1 MANTLRDYVRSKAY
15 FLLNIVV
22 LGCVA
27 GITYSIIKL
36 DHEHHV
42 ASLRQDARQALHE
55 VTNQVKHQLQ
65 ETVLVTKNIENILL
79 SDESYKDKKIELLV
93 QDLLEQNPGI
103 TTYALAPGLK
113 ITKSYP
119 ETFGSSIIGLE
130 YKNIPAQLSGVANA
144 YRRQTPTIE
153 GPTPL
158 VQGGRG
164 YIMHYPVFE
173 RPQDLGAAKFWGVI
187 SIVFDSETLFSL
199 QQNNP
204 HFAGNYTFAMS
215 ALPTGSSV
223 SSLTDPAADTSQI
236 VYSRFELHGRTWEA
250 SARLTDGLPPY
261 SPQSPYLV
269 AFALFATI
277 ALLAGLWAFRRVTL
291 KKQEAHTLL
300 TEAINTIQE
309 GFIAF
314 DEKERLVSVN
324 RKFLEY
330 HPKIADG
337 MVPGRTMEQ
346 LLRMWVEKNQF
357 PVEVSERKE
366 WIAKRMARFRNPNG
380 TFLLEV
386 DKDFWVKVNEAKTPH
401 GYTVG
406 IWTDITAEKR
416 AIEAAEAA
424 DREKTEFL
432 NNVSH
437 ELRTPLTVISGRATF
452 LQHAERLP
460 QARRLQTA
468 LDNSTGTAPE
478 IRSGV
483 EDYQTFVSDQAGGIA
498 GSSKHMLR
506 LVEDLLDWT
515 KVARGKME
523 LDLQEIEA
531 SDIARSVAED
541 LRPDAEAKG
550 LTLTYDDNGM
560 ATANADPVRLRQI
573 LYNLISN
580 AIKFTK
586 EGNVHLSMIQD
597 AENIT
602 FSVTDTGCGISP
614 ENLDRVFLRFQ
625 QVDGSMSRENG
636 GLGLGLAIAEQL
648 ASMHGGALALESEVD
663 VGSTFRLTLPRP
675 EVDCALQRSA

>member
-1 MANTLRDYVRSKAY
+1 MANTFRENARSKAY
-15 FLLNIVV
+15 IVLNIIV
-22 LGCVA
+22 LCCVA

-36 DHEHHV
+36 DHEQHI

-55 VTNQVKHQLQ
+55 VTNQVQHQFQ

-79 SDESYKDKKIELLV
+79 SSESFKDKKIELLIN
-93 QDLLEQNPGI
+93 DLLEQNPGI
-103 TTYALAPGLK
+103 IAYALAPGLK
-113 ITKSYP
+113 ITRSFP
-119 ETFGSSIIGLE
+119 ETPDSKVVGLE

-144 YRRQTPTIE
+144 YRRQTPVIE
-153 GPTPL
+153 GPLPL
-158 VQGGRG
+158 VQGGKG

-173 RPQDLGAAKFWGVI
+173 RPQGLGAPRFWGVI
-187 SIVFDSETLFSL
+187 SIVFDCDTLFNL

-204 HFAGNYTFAMS
+204 HLSGEYTFGLS
-215 ALPTGSSV
+215 ALPANS
-223 SSLTDPAADTSQI
+223 PAALPSEAEAANSH
-236 VYSRFELHGRTWEA
+236 VVSSRFELHGKTWEA
-250 SARLTDGLPPY
+250 TARLTHGLPPY

-324 RKFLEY
+324 QKFLEY

-337 MVPGRTMEQ
+337 MVPGRTMEE
-346 LLRMWVEKNQF
+346 LLRLWVEKNQF
-357 PVEVSERKE
+357 PVEISEREE
-366 WIAKRMARFRNPNG
+366 WIAKRMARFRNPTG
-380 TFLLEV
+380 SFLLEV
-386 DKDFWVKVNEAKTPH
+386 TKDFWVKVNEAKTPH

-406 IWTDITAEKR
+406 IWTNITAEKR
-416 AIEAAEAA
+416 AIDAAEAA

-468 LDNSTGTAPE
+468 LDNSTGTSPE
-478 IRSGV
+478 IRGGV
-483 EDYQTFVSDQAGGIA
+483 EDYQTFVSEQAGGIA

-550 LTLTYDDNGM
+550 LTLTYDDNG
-560 ATANADPVRLRQI
+560 TAIVNADPVRLRQI

-586 EGNVHLSMIQD
+586 TGNIHLSMVQD
-597 AENIT
+597 AEEIT

-648 ASMHGGALALESEVD
+648 ASLHGGALALESEVEI
-663 VGSTFRLTLPRP
+663 GSTFRLTLPRP
-675 EVDCALQRSA
+675 AVDCEVRQSA

>member
-1 MANTLRDYVRSKAY
+1 MANTFRETLTSKAY
-15 FLLNIVV
+15 ILLNVIV
-22 LGCVA
+22 LCCVA
-27 GITYSIIKL
+27 GITYSIFKL
-36 DHEHHV
+36 DHDQHI

-55 VTNQVKHQLQ
+55 VSNLVQHQFQ

-79 SDESYKDKKIELLV
+79 SSEAFKEKKIELLV
-93 QDLLEQNPGI
+93 QDLLQENPGI
-103 TTYALAPGLK
+103 ITYALAPNLK
-113 ITKSYP
+113 ISRSFP
-119 ETFGSSIIGLE
+119 ETADGNIVGLE

-153 GPTPL
+153 GPLSL
-158 VQGGRG
+158 VQGGKG

-173 RPQDLGAAKFWGVI
+173 RPQGLGAPRFWGVI
-187 SIVFDSETLFSL
+187 SIVFDCETLFGL
-199 QQNNP
+199 QENNP
-204 HFAGNYTFAMS
+204 HLAGEYAFDLAP
-215 ALPTGSSV
+215 LPAGST
-223 SSLTDPAADTSQI
+223 LTVPRDSGADEHI
-236 VYSRFELHGRTWEA
+236 ARSRFELHGKLWEA
-250 SARLTDGLPPY
+250 SARLTHGLPPY

-300 TEAINTIQE
+300 TEAINAIQE

-324 RKFLEY
+324 KKFCEY
-330 HPKIADG
+330 HPKVAG
-337 MVPGRTMEQ
+337 RLTPGRTMEE
-346 LLRMWVEKNQF
+346 LLRIWVEENQF
-357 PVEVSERKE
+357 PVEVSERE
-366 WIAKRMARFRNPNG
+366 PWIAKRMARFRNPTG
-380 TFLLEV
+380 SFLLEV
-386 DKDFWVKVNEAKTPH
+386 SKDFWVKVNEAKTPH

-406 IWTDITAEKR
+406 IWTNITAEKR
-416 AIEAAEAA
+416 AIDAAEAA

-468 LDNSTGTAPE
+468 LDNSSGTSPE

-483 EDYQTFVSDQAGGIA
+483 DDYQTFIAEQAGGIA

-550 LTLTYDDNGM
+550 LSLTYDDNGA
-560 ATANADPVRLRQI
+560 ATVNADPVRLRQI

-586 EGNVHLSMIQD
+586 SGNIHLSMVQS
-597 AENIT
+597 AEQIT

-614 ENLDRVFLRFQ
+614 EDLDRVFLRFQ

-648 ASMHGGALALESEVD
+648 ASLHGGGLALESEVD

-675 EVDCALQRSA
+675 AVECALSRSA

>member
-1 MANTLRDYVRSKAY
+1 VANTFRDYARSKAY
-15 FLLNIVV
+15 LVVNVIV
-22 LGCVA
+22 LCCVA

-36 DHEHHV
+36 DHDHHI

-55 VTNQVKHQLQ
+55 VTNEVQHQFQ

-79 SDESYKDKKIELLV
+79 SEESFKDKKIELLV
-93 QDLLEQNPGI
+93 NDLLEQNPGI
-103 TTYALAPGLK
+103 IAYALAPGLK
-113 ITKSYP
+113 ITRSFP
-119 ETFGSSIIGLE
+119 EVADSKVVGLE

-144 YRRQTPTIE
+144 YRRQSPTIE
-153 GPTPL
+153 GPLTL
-158 VQGGRG
+158 VQGGEG
-164 YIMHYPVFE
+164 YLMHYPVFE
-173 RPQDLGAAKFWGVI
+173 RPQGLGAPRFWGVI
-187 SIVFDSETLFSL
+187 SIVFDSKTLFGV
-199 QQNNP
+199 QQSNP
-204 HFAGNYTFAMS
+204 HLAEEYTFGLND
-215 ALPTGSSV
+215 LPSGSPVATS
-223 SSLTDPAADTSQI
+223 DDTTPGESPI
-236 VYSRFELHGRTWEA
+236 VRSRFELHGKTWEA
-250 SARLTDGLPPY
+250 TARLTNGLPPY

-324 RKFLEY
+324 KKFLEY
-330 HPKIADG
+330 HPMIAEWL
-337 MVPGRTMEQ
+337 VPGVTMEE
-346 LLRMWVEKNQF
+346 LLRVWVEKNQF
-357 PVEVSERKE
+357 PVEVSERKPF
-366 WIAKRMARFRNPNG
+366 IAKRMSRFRNPRG
-380 TFLLEV
+380 TFLLQIT
-386 DKDFWVKVNEAKTPH
+386 KGFWLKVNEAKTPH

-406 IWTDITAEKR
+406 IWTNISAEKR
-416 AIEAAEAA
+416 AIDAAEAA

-452 LQHAERLP
+452 LQHTERLP
-460 QARRLQTA
+460 HARRLQAA
-468 LDNSTGTAPE
+468 LDSNSDTASQV
-478 IRSGV
+478 RSSV
-483 EDYQTFVSDQAGGIA
+483 VDYQNFVTEQAA
-498 GSSKHMLR
+498 GVANSSKHMLR

-523 LDLQEIEA
+523 LDLTEIEA
-531 SDIARSVAED
+531 SDVMRSVADD

-550 LTLTYDDNGM
+550 LTLTCEDNG
-560 ATANADPVRLRQI
+560 TAIVNADPVRLRQI
-573 LYNLISN
+573 LYNLVSN

-586 EGNVHLSMIQD
+586 TGNIHLSMRQD
-597 AENIT
+597 AEQIT

-614 ENLDRVFLRFQ
+614 ENLDRVFQRFQ

-648 ASMHGGALALESEVD
+648 ATLHGGALALESEVD
-663 VGSTFRLTLPRP
+663 VGSTFRLTLPSP
-675 EVDCALQRSA
+675 TVACALKRSA